1 MIKNR
6 SDFIAG
12 LLCLLAGLGYAW
24 AASFLEIGGSMDMG
38 AGFFP
43 LLLAL
48 LLMVAG
54 GALLFRALAIETEGD
69 GVPLAW
75 NLQPLLWVL
84 GALVLLGFAAHTS
97 G

>member
-6 SDFIAG
+6 SDFIVG
-12 LLCLLAGLGYAW
+12 LLCLLVGLGYAW

-48 LLMVAG
+48 LLMLAG

-84 GALVLLGFAAHTS
+84 GALVLLGLAVHTS